1 MRVAGASPSEAE
13 DLAQESFARTLK
25 HWRRVRMGS
34 RPEGY
39 VYRVAFR
46 LLRRRGGLPDEPL
59 DADPGSDSR
68 DATVEE
74 IVADRLLARAA
85 LEAMPPR
92 RRACVVLVGYLGFT
106 SEEAAE
112 VLGTESST
120 VRKQLLRAR
129 RAADPSVTY

>member
-1 MRVAGASPSEAE
+1 
-13 DLAQESFARTLK
+13 
-25 HWRRVRMGS
+25 MGS

-59 DADPGSDSR
+59 DADPGSDPR
-68 DATVEE
+68 DATVDE

-92 RRACVVLVGYLGFT
+92 RRACVVLVWYLGFT